1 MLKRQ
6 KTIENIEIIYHYG
19 LGKMRDS
26 GNFILNRADW
36 KMIKKKIPF
45 DATGKKCAWEQCLIK
60 RCCYSFGSPGADDT
74 RESLVTKIMCLV
86 CYAAKLASN

>member
-36 KMIKKKIPF
+36 KMIKKKNPF
-45 DATGKKCAWEQCLIK
+45 RRNRKKMCM
-60 RCCYSFGSPGADDT
+60 GAMLNKT
-74 RESLVTKIMCLV
+74 LLLFVWQSRSRRH
-86 CYAAKLASN
+86 

>member
-19 LGKMRDS
+19 LDKMRDS

-36 KMIKKKIPF
+36 KMIKKKKSLS
-45 DATGKKCAWEQCLIK
+45 TQQETNVH
-60 RCCYSFGSPGADDT
+60 GSNA
-74 RESLVTKIMCLV
+74 
-86 CYAAKLASN
+86 